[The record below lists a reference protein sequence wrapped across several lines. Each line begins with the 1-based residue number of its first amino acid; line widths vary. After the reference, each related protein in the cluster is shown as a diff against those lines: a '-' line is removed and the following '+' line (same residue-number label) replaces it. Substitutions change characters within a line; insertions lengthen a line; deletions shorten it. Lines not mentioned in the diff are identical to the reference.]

1 MQAREHKSGSLALR
15 FAVCVIASFAV
26 GLCAFFFIRLA
37 GKSLIDNLYMSDSRR
52 LARQSAYFAQYGEY
66 VSKNN
71 ISSSDTDLTKK
82 WCQRKKYVTVSVSK
96 DISPLVGAE
105 NQISG
110 HSRLW
115 RIPYSGTVRFADG
128 DYTVYLYDFTEK
140 RLHSRIVAAAAVIG
154 FLAAGTLIMHT
165 FIKMLMRIKR
175 INEEIELINAG
186 ELNRN
191 IDEKGNDEI
200 SSLAKSAENMRKSII
215 SHYENEQKAYRSNTE
230 LVTAISHDIRTP
242 LTSLLLYADALADG
256 KVTDAELIKKY
267 AEICRDKAKQLKSLT
282 DTMFRYFLLF
292 SKTDADFDVDE
303 YNASELIMQLVGE
316 QSFALSELGFKIN
329 TVVIQDE
336 CVIMT
341 DAAVLKRVFDNI
353 FSNIKKY
360 ADISKPVSV
369 SLSLDDKTLRISVIN
384 YISKRKDERL
394 STNIG
399 LKSCERIMSLVGG
412 KFEYWKNNFVFETLI
427 TVPRAHR

>member
-1 MQAREHKSGSLALR
+1 MQAHENKTLYSAFKLAI
-15 FAVCVIASFAV
+15 CVAAAFAV
-26 GLCAFFFIRLA
+26 GVCAFLFISIA
-37 GKSLIDNLYMSDSRR
+37 GNFLVDNVYMSDSRQF
-52 LARQSAYFAQYGEY
+52 ARQSEYFAQYSAY

-71 ISSSDTDLTKK
+71 ISSFDAELTQK
-82 WCQRKKYVTVSVSK
+82 WCSNKKYVTVSVNK
-96 DISPLVGAE
+96 DITNFVGAE

-110 HSRLW
+110 YDRLW
-115 RIPYSGTVRFADG
+115 RIPYSGTVKFADG

-140 RLHSRIVAAAAVIG
+140 RLHSIITVCAVVIG
-154 FLAAGTLIMHT
+154 FLASGTLIMHM
-165 FIKMLMRIKR
+165 FLKMLSRLRR

-186 ELNRN
+186 ELNRS

-200 SSLAKSAENMRKSII
+200 SRLAKSAENMRKSII

-256 KVTDAELIKKY
+256 KVSDTELIKKY

-292 SKTDADFDVDE
+292 SKTDADFDVEE

-329 TVVIQDE
+329 TVVMQDE
-336 CVIMT
+336 CVITT

-360 ADISKPVSV
+360 ADISKTVSV
-369 SLSLDDKTLRISVIN
+369 SLCLDDKTLRISVIN

-427 TVPRAHR
+427 TVPKVNR

>member
-1 MQAREHKSGSLALR
+1 MQARENKTVSLSIKFAL
-15 FAVCVIASFAV
+15 CVIAAFAV
-26 GLCAFFFIRLA
+26 GVCAFFFISLA
-37 GKSLIDNLYMSDSRR
+37 GNYLTDNLYMSDSRQ
-52 LARQSAYFAQYGEY
+52 LARQSEFFAQYSAY

-71 ISSSDTDLTKK
+71 VSSLDAELTKK
-82 WCQRKKYVTVSVSK
+82 WCKNKKYVTVSINK
-96 DISPLVGAE
+96 DIGGFVGAE
-105 NQISG
+105 NRISG
-110 HSRLW
+110 HGRLW
-115 RIPYSGTVRFADG
+115 RVPYSGTVRFSDG
-128 DYTVYLYDFTEK
+128 DYTVYVYDFTEK
-140 RLHSRIVAAAAVIG
+140 RLYGIVKVCAAVIG
-154 FLAAGTLIMHT
+154 FLAAGTLIMRT
-165 FIKMLMRIKR
+165 FFKMLLRLKR

-186 ELNRN
+186 ELNRS

-256 KVTDAELIKKY
+256 KVSDTELIKKY

-292 SKTDADFDVDE
+292 SKTDADFDVEE

-329 TVVIQDE
+329 TVVMQDE

-360 ADISKPVSV
+360 ADIAKPVSV

-427 TVPRAHR
+427 TVPRV